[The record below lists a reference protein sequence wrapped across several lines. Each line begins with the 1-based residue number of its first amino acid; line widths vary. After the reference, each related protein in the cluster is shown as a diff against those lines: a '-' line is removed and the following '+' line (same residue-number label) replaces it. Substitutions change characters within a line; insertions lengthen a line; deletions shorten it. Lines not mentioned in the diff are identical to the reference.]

1 MMNPFRAYMP
11 LTVTSRTA
19 AATCFCAH
27 VPMIAAIEPV
37 IVAKARIMAEDA
49 L

>member
-1 MMNPFRAYMP
+1 MNPLRAYMP
-11 LTVTSRTA
+11 FTSTGRTA
-19 AATCFCAH
+19 VATCFCAH
-27 VPMIAAIEPV
+27 VPVILATRPV